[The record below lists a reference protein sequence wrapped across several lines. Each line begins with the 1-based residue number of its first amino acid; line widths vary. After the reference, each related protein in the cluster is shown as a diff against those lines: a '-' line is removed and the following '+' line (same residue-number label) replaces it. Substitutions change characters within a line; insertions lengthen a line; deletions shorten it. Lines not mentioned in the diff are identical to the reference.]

1 MKPITFKKI
10 SVEPVLISSSFQS
23 ISDNDNDNDN
33 DDSNNNTIIN
43 SAIEIRNKKLLVS
56 KFKIRPESAS
66 IILENPRMK
75 NVDIEERILE
85 LHSTIGLT
93 KPKLK
98 VTLDNYPSL
107 AVDMLSSPGNKY
119 HYYHHYYYYHTI
131 LVKTIKS
138 IIMRKLEITESEY
151 AEAIR
156 TVQKQNN
163 NR

>member
-1 MKPITFKKI
+1 MIVVLLLLSMNIMIFAKKLSGISYKKI
-10 SVEPVLISSSFQS
+10 SLEPTLIPLSTTIQISSSLS
-23 ISDNDNDNDN
+23 SSLSKSNDINNNDDDDDNDNDN
-33 DDSNNNTIIN
+33 DDMK
-43 SAIEIRNKKLLVS
+43 SAIEIRNTRLLS

-107 AVDMLSSPGNKY
+107 AVDMLSSPGNY
-119 HYYHHYYYYHTI
+119 QYLLLLFYDYYYI
-131 LVKTIKS
+131 LS
-138 IIMRKLEITESEY
+138 
-151 AEAIR
+151 
-156 TVQKQNN
+156 
-163 NR
+163 

>member
-1 MKPITFKKI
+1 MIMMMIVIVVLLLLSMNIMISAKKLSAISYKKI
-10 SVEPVLISSSFQS
+10 SLEPALIPLSTTIQTTSSSSSLLS
-23 ISDNDNDNDN
+23 ISNDINNDDDNDKDMK
-33 DDSNNNTIIN
+33 
-43 SAIEIRNKKLLVS
+43 SAIEIRNTRLLS

-107 AVDMLSSPGNKY
+107 AVDMLSSPGNY
-119 HYYHHYYYYHTI
+119 QYLLLLYYDYYYI
-131 LVKTIKS
+131 
-138 IIMRKLEITESEY
+138 
-151 AEAIR
+151 
-156 TVQKQNN
+156 
-163 NR
+163 

>member
-1 MKPITFKKI
+1 MMIIVVLLLLSMNIMIFAKKLSAISYKKI
-10 SVEPVLISSSFQS
+10 SLEPTLIPLSTTIQISPSSSS
-23 ISDNDNDNDN
+23 SLSKSNDINNDDDN
-33 DDSNNNTIIN
+33 DDMK
-43 SAIEIRNKKLLVS
+43 SAIEIRNTRLLS

-107 AVDMLSSPGNKY
+107 AVDMLSSPGNY
-119 HYYHHYYYYHTI
+119 QYLLLLFYDYYYI
-131 LVKTIKS
+131 S
-138 IIMRKLEITESEY
+138 S
-151 AEAIR
+151 
-156 TVQKQNN
+156 
-163 NR
+163 